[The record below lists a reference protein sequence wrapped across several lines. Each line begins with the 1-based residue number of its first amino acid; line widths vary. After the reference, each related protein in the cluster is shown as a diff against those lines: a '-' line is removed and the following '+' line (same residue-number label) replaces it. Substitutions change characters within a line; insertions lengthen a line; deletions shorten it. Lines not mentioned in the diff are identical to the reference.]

1 MDHQAEQEQ
10 ELEALG
16 FIYQENELVINDPK
30 NFVINV
36 HLDDPDLESI
46 RQEDEE
52 WLLSIEITFT
62 PTYPEEIPEF
72 VINSSYLLEEEIAE
86 LSSQLTQQCNDQLG
100 IGMIFL
106 MVSWLKEQSEITIK
120 DRLERLE
127 KERQELLEKQEE
139 EERIK
144 YIGTRVTKESFK
156 EWQKAF
162 LKEATELKKSG
173 KELTLAMK
181 DALAV
186 EKLLETGGKKTGRQ
200 LFEEN
205 TALLKSDE
213 QYMGEGEDV
222 DVVIQEKIDEPE
234 VEEALVFED
243 ED

>member
-16 FIYQENELVINDPK
+16 FIYQETELIINDPK
-30 NFVINV
+30 NFIINV

-46 RQEDEE
+46 RLEDKD
-52 WLLSIEITFT
+52 WLLAIEITYT

-72 VINSSYLLEEEIAE
+72 IITSQYLLENEIE
-86 LSSQLTQQCNDQLG
+86 DLSGQLIQQCNDQLG

-106 MVSWLKEQSEITIK
+106 MVSWLKEQAEITIK
-120 DRLERLE
+120 ERLERE
-127 KERQELLEKQEE
+127 ERERQERLERQEE

-156 EWQKAF
+156 EWHKAF
-162 LKEATELKKSG
+162 LKEAFDLKKSG
-173 KELTLAMK
+173 KELPLAMK
-181 DALAV
+181 DALDV

-234 VEEALVFED
+234 EGEALVFDD